1 MSIKRLMF
9 IVVSRRRSPSIVN
22 WAIWSRIFSRSA
34 SVRSFTFLEYAIPVS
49 SQILR
54 ARVRPMPKIA
64 VRPISACWCGG
75 MLMPAIRAMSYL
87 LTLTLLVAG
96 VGADDTHD
104 TLAAND
110 LAVAADLLDGSRNSH
125 VLSPKSGIQPPSDV
139 LKLAFLSSDSYCWL
153 IR

>member
-1 MSIKRLMF
+1 M
-9 IVVSRRRSPSIVN
+9 
-22 WAIWSRIFSRSA
+22 
-34 SVRSFTFLEYAIPVS
+34 PVA

-87 LTLTLLVAG
+87 LTLTLLVTR
-96 VGADDTHD
+96 VRADHADNA
-104 TLAAND
+104 LAADD

-125 VLSPKSGIQPPSDV
+125 VLSPKSLNQPPSDV
-139 LKLAFLSSDSYCWL
+139 LKLAF
-153 IR
+153 